1 MLKLLGAFLI
11 ISGCGFFGFKKARF
25 YRERTEL
32 FRFLQNGLTL
42 LEAEIN
48 YGVTPLPLALKRIE
62 QRVNPICQPLFGRA
76 AVLLQE
82 KKGITAAEAW
92 AKGVQALN
100 EKIPLTDQERD
111 LLLIFGQGLGNSAL
125 EEQIKQLTLTRKQ
138 LSLFEK
144 RAQTVEDKNEKMWQ
158 YLGISAGIVIVLILI

>member
-1 MLKLLGAFLI
+1 MAVD
-11 ISGCGFFGFKKARF
+11 FGFKKARF

-82 KKGITAAEAW
+82 KKE
-92 AKGVQALN
+92 LRL
-100 EKIPLTDQERD
+100 PRH
-111 LLLIFGQGLGNSAL
+111 GQR
-125 EEQIKQLTLTRKQ
+125 ECKH
-138 LSLFEK
+138 
-144 RAQTVEDKNEKMWQ
+144 
-158 YLGISAGIVIVLILI
+158 